1 MYQIGNNFFKVGF
14 EYLKNTFSFNFFLII
29 SAGLIILLKAPN
41 LIIFPR
47 FWAEE
52 GAVHFK
58 FAYENNL
65 IDSIQFVYWRS
76 GYYNLFTNL
85 VTEIASSIPLVYA
98 PFVTTGFAFVV
109 QLIPYIILLT
119 GDSCLFDKE
128 YKKIFGFL
136 VLAFLPSMVGEIWLN
151 TINSQIWFGL
161 IGLFLLF
168 ENFEKISS
176 KRKYFYRLL
185 FFTGGL
191 TGLYLLVFYPFFTVK
206 AILEKNKEIVVCC
219 FILTVALCIQLY
231 VFYLAI
237 DSSLLNEKRFS
248 NIGIQSI
255 KFVFFFQFIVPII
268 GNNTNFM
275 LILITAIYFFFICVP
290 INKKD
295 KVSIALFLSWL
306 SMAAFT
312 ILGSLHGDPGSRYS
326 IISGYILLFFLIHNL
341 NFGQKKSILAVF
353 MLLVSIFVGLF
364 GYMKK
369 DIALKCDGKNW
380 SDEVMI
386 FLENKKNELDECP
399 SKWKIRLNPQ

>member
-1 MYQIGNNFFKVGF
+1 MHQIGNNFFKVSF
-14 EYLKNTFSFNFFLII
+14 EYLRIIFSFKVLLII
-29 SAGLIILLKAPN
+29 SAALIIFLKATN
-41 LIIFPR
+41 IIIFPR

-65 IDSIQFVYWRS
+65 IDSILFMHLRG
-76 GYYNLFTNL
+76 GYYNLFANL
-85 VTEIASSIPLVYA
+85 ATEVASLVPLVYA

-109 QLIPYIILLT
+109 QLVPYIILLT
-119 GDSCLFDKE
+119 GNSYLFDKE

-191 TGLYLLVFYPFFTVK
+191 TGLYLLVFYPFFVVK
-206 AILEKNKEIVVCC
+206 SILEKNKEIVVCC
-219 FILTVALCIQLY
+219 FILTVTLCIQLY

-237 DSSLLNEKRFS
+237 DSSLLNGKRFS
-248 NIGIQSI
+248 NIGMQSIQS
-255 KFVFFFQFIVPII
+255 VFLAQFIVPII
-268 GNNTNFM
+268 GKNIDFM
-275 LILITAIYFFFICVP
+275 LILVTTISFFYIFVP

-295 KVSIALFLSWL
+295 KISIALFLSWL

-312 ILGSLHGDPGSRYS
+312 ILGSLHGDPSSRYS
-326 IISGYILLFFLIHNL
+326 IISGYILLFFLIHSL
-341 NFGQKKSILAVF
+341 NFGQKKSILAIF
-353 MLLVSIFVGLF
+353 MLLVSIFVGFF

-369 DIALKCDGKNW
+369 DIALQCDGKNW
-380 SDEVMI
+380 NDEVII

-399 SKWKIRLNPQ
+399 SKWKIRLNP